1 MMSEVAG
8 RVREVVATS
17 FGVDPATLSDRTAA
31 RDVEGWDSLAHAT
44 LLLRLQRIFKI
55 RLDAAQANAAQDLG
69 SLTAL
74 IERTLGRNA

>member
-1 MMSEVAG
+1 MSEVAG

-17 FGVDPATLSDRTAA
+17 FGVDPATLSDRTTA

-55 RLDAAQANAAQDLG
+55 RLDAAKANAAQDLG

-74 IERTLGRNA
+74 VEQTLGRNA